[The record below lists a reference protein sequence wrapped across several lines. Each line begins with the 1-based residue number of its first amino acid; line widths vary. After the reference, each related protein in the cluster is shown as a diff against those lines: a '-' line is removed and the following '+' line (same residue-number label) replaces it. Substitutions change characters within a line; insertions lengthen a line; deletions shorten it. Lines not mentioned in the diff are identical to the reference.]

1 MWNKPTENQLSKL
14 PELYSTESLPLME
27 KVIHMHF
34 FLGGC
39 DWYVAEYDKEN
50 QNFFGFVILNN
61 DYVMAEWGYFNFI
74 ELCELKV
81 QFVEVDRDIH
91 FTQAKAK
98 CIDNIRKA
106 ESEVTQKCLHQK
118 GTQKNL
124 RN

>member
-14 PELYSTESLPLME
+14 PELYSSGHIPIME

-106 ESEVTQKCLHQK
+106 ESEVT
-118 GTQKNL
+118 
-124 RN
+124 

>member
-14 PELYSTESLPLME
+14 PVLYSTESVPLME
-27 KVIHMHF
+27 KVIHIHF
-34 FLGGC
+34 FLAGC
-39 DWYVAEYDKEN
+39 DWYVAEYDKES

-61 DYVMAEWGYFNFI
+61 DYLMAEWGYFNFN

-106 ESEVTQKCLHQK
+106 ESEVT
-118 GTQKNL
+118 
-124 RN
+124 